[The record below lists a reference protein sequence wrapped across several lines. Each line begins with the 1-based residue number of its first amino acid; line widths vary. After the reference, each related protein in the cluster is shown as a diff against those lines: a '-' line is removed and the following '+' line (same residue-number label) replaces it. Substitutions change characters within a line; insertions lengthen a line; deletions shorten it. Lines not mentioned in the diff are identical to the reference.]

1 MITLKQFS
9 FSPFEEATFV
19 LSDQTGECIIVDAG
33 CYTREEREAL
43 KHYIAGAQLKPTLL
57 LNTHGH
63 VDHLLGSRFVTDTWN
78 VPFAM
83 HKADSYLLENAV
95 TQGQMFGLRT
105 EAPPAVDRWV
115 EEGEEILFGNSGLSV
130 LHVPGHS
137 PGSLLFY
144 CSEQAFLIAG
154 DVLFAGSIGRTDLY
168 GGNYDTLIDGIYAK
182 VLVLPPETTVYPG
195 HGPKTTIEREL
206 AGNPFLLR
214 LGRV

>member
-1 MITLKQFS
+1 MITIKKFS

-19 LSDQTGECIIVDAG
+19 LSDKTGACIIVDAG

-43 KHYIAGAQLKPTLL
+43 KQYIEGAQLKPVLL

-63 VDHLLGSRFVTDTWN
+63 VDHLLGSRFVTDTWS

-83 HKADSYLLENAV
+83 HKADSYLLDNAV
-95 TQGQMFGLRT
+95 AQGKMFGLRT
-105 EAPPAVDRWV
+105 ETPPEVDRWV
-115 EEGEEILFGNSGLSV
+115 EEGEEICFGDSRLSV

-144 CSEQAFLIAG
+144 CSQQSFLIAG
-154 DVLFAGSIGRTDLY
+154 DVLFAGSIGRTDLP
-168 GGNYDTLIDGIYAK
+168 GGDYDTLIDGIYAK
-182 VLVLPPETTVYPG
+182 VLVLPPETTIYPG
-195 HGPKTTIEREL
+195 HGPKTTIGQEL

>member
-19 LSDQTGECIIVDAG
+19 LSDESGECIIVDAG
-33 CYTREEREAL
+33 CYTREECETL
-43 KHYIAGAQLKPTLL
+43 KRYVEDSQLKPTLL

-63 VDHLLGSRFVTDTWN
+63 VDHLLGSRFVVDTWN
-78 VPFAM
+78 IPFAM
-83 HKADSYLLENAV
+83 HAADSYLLENAV
-95 TQGQMFGLRT
+95 TQGQMFGLRV
-105 EAPPAVDRWV
+105 ELPPAATRYID
-115 EEGEEILFGNSGLSV
+115 EGEEIVFGNSRLTSI
-130 LHVPGHS
+130 HVPGHS

-144 CSEQAFLIAG
+144 CREQAFLIGG

-182 VLVLPPETTVYPG
+182 VLVLPPDTTVYPG
-195 HGPKTTIEREL
+195 HGPKTTIGHEL